1 MAISSYKNILK
12 KEKFL
17 YILIGIFNTI
27 FGFSLFVI
35 FWSLMHER
43 YSSFFIL
50 FITHLLSVTLAF
62 INYKAFVFRSKSKF
76 FFSYI
81 KFNIVYIGSFIFN
94 FVTFEVLVK
103 KLQIL
108 PFIAQAIITA
118 SMVFLTYF
126 LHKKFSF
133 KSS

>member
-1 MAISSYKNILK
+1 MSSYKDILN

-17 YILIGIFNTI
+17 YILVGIFNTI
-27 FGFSLFVI
+27 FGYAIFLI
-35 FWSLMHER
+35 FWSMMHGR

-62 INYKAFVFRSKSKF
+62 INYKVFVFRSKSKF
-76 FFSYI
+76 FLSYI

-108 PFIAQAIITA
+108 PFIAQGIITVI
-118 SMVFLTYF
+118 MVFFTYF